1 MERKISLIDTI
12 SIITFY
18 DISSLDKMAN
28 LILQKNNDYFF
39 IQEEY
44 EKLVDITQM
53 PDYIKNDWIKY
64 NKKDLNLLT
73 INKHIEYLKK
83 SDTLQSIEQFEKNER
98 LLESLI
104 SIRRDFIIKGILW
117 KKELL
122 KKQIRLLITH
132 R

>member
-1 MERKISLIDTI
+1 MRKDYSLTSMERKISLIDTI
-12 SIITFY
+12 SIIIFY

-28 LILQKNNDYFF
+28 LILQKNDDYFF

-104 SIRRDFIIKGILW
+104 SIRRDFIIKGIL
-117 KKELL
+117 
-122 KKQIRLLITH
+122 
-132 R
+132 

>member
-12 SIITFY
+12 SIIIFY

-28 LILQKNNDYFF
+28 LILQKNDDYFF

-104 SIRRDFIIKGILW
+104 SIRRDFIIKGIL
-117 KKELL
+117 
-122 KKQIRLLITH
+122 
-132 R
+132 